1 MPVKSPAPAK
11 PAPGK
16 TSWDDHPILFQKF
29 FKSMGPRTYAAQVKQ
44 ASNGNHYLILTEGY
58 RKPDSDEVRKARVFL
73 YSEDFV
79 EFFRMLHET
88 AQWIKA
94 NPLPEEV
101 KQKRERYWK
110 RQRQEAAGS
119 RQSRRPVASAR

>member
-1 MPVKSPAPAK
+1 MPTKAPAPVRPVA
-11 PAPGK
+11 GK
-16 TSWDDHPILFQKF
+16 NSTDDHPILFQKF

-44 ASNGNHYLILTEGY
+44 AANGNHYLILTEGY
-58 RKPDSDEVRKARVFL
+58 RKPDSDEVRKSRIFL

-79 EFFRMLHET
+79 QFFRMLHET

-110 RQRQEAAGS
+110 KQREESAGS
-119 RQSRRPVASAR
+119 RQSQRVVVSSR